1 MTRQI
6 YTLTVLLLLSQIVLA
21 QQQRTLADCEA
32 IFLQRNL
39 LLLAEQYNIG
49 MAKAAVI
56 QAKIWELP
64 YVSAE
69 FNAIN
74 PEAGRILSVG
84 NNGQKTLAVQQLI
97 YLGHKK
103 KNEVEV
109 AKSNVEL
116 AEIQFEDLLR
126 NLRFQLHQSFYSLYF
141 EQQKA
146 SNISAQIVNI
156 DTLAQAYA
164 TQAAKGNLP
173 LRDVVRLQSLSLGL
187 KNDLLAIQ
195 KNINA
200 EQEILRVLTGFT
212 EDLIPQVDEPSLSN
226 TLQLR
231 NVPDIES
238 LYNVAVEK
246 NPEYRSQLKLIANNE
261 LMLKWQKSLAVPDL
275 TAGLNYDQRGG
286 AFQNQ
291 VNFTV
296 GIPIP
301 FWNRNKGNIQIA
313 EGQVQQSK
321 LQVDYK
327 QLELRQKIEN
337 AYATWAQ
344 QQQRYDQLSTVEEN
358 NREQVYEGILQN
370 FQKRNVSLL
379 EFTDFMESYSQS
391 ILQINELKKQLLLSR
406 ETINYIINDKLL

>member
-1 MTRQI
+1 MTRSI
-6 YTLTVLLLLSQIVLA
+6 YLFVLLLLLTQAALA
-21 QQQRTLADCEA
+21 QQRRTLQECEEV
-32 IFLQRNL
+32 FLQRNL

-64 YVSAE
+64 YISGE

-74 PEAGRILSVG
+74 PQYGHVLSIG
-84 NNGQKTLAVQQLI
+84 NNGQKALALQQLI

-103 KNEVEV
+103 KNEIEV
-109 AKSNVEL
+109 ARSNVEL

-126 NLRFQLHQSFYSLYF
+126 NLRYQLHQSFYSLYF

-146 SNISAQIVNI
+146 VNIGTQLVNI

-164 TQAAKGNLP
+164 TQATKGNLP
-173 LRDVVRLQSLSLGL
+173 LRDVVRLQSLSLAL

-200 EQEILRVLTGFT
+200 DQETLKIMTGYT
-212 EDLIPQVDEPSLSN
+212 ENLVPQVDESALSN
-226 TLQLR
+226 TLQGRSTPNIDTLYQVALR
-231 NVPDIES
+231 
-238 LYNVAVEK
+238 K
-246 NPEYRSQLKLIANNE
+246 NPEYRSQLKLITNNE
-261 LMLKWQKSLAVPDL
+261 LALKWQKSLAVPDL

-296 GIPIP
+296 GIPLP
-301 FWNRNKGNIQIA
+301 LWNRNKGNIQLA
-313 EGQVQQSK
+313 EAQLQQSK

-327 QLELRQKIEN
+327 QIELRQKLEN
-337 AYATWAQ
+337 AYATWTQ
-344 QQQRYDQLSTVEEN
+344 QQQQFDQLTNAEEN
-358 NREQVYEGILQN
+358 NRERVYEGILQN

-391 ILQINELKKQLLLSR
+391 ILQVNELKKQLLLSR
-406 ETINYIINDKLL
+406 ETLNYIINDKLL